1 MTGLMGKNY
10 RVEIADLSASPVAY
24 AEVAC
29 QGDLSFN
36 TGKTLEISRTKN
48 CKHPFFRESGY
59 QATFTAELETPA
71 HATHTLILSAADNET
86 EVGVR
91 VTSDETGAPIWTGNA
106 FVAYDPLTAPTEG
119 PVTINVA
126 VAWVNDPT
134 RTAAT

>member
-1 MTGLMGKNY
+1 MAGLQGKNY
-10 RVEIADLSASPVAY
+10 IVQIADLTVSPLAY
-24 AEVAC
+24 SDIAC

-48 CKHPFFRESGY
+48 CKHPFFRESGF

-71 HATHTLILSAADNET
+71 HATHTLLLNSADNEV
-86 EVGVR
+86 ELSVR
-91 VTSDETGAPIWTGNA
+91 VNSSETGAPIWTGNA

-126 VAWVNDPT
+126 IAWVNDPT
-134 RTAAT
+134 RSAAA